1 MAEASVFRGERPRP
15 AAVRDHPNAG
25 WFAVATVCFGAFM
38 GQLDASIVTLTFPAL
53 QHEFGRPLA
62 AVQWVSLAY
71 LLGLVGL
78 LAAAGRVADAA
89 GRKRMY
95 LWGFAV
101 FTLASVAC
109 GTAPGLGWLV
119 GFRVVQAA
127 GAAMLQAN
135 SVALVVGS
143 VPRERMRAALGVQ
156 AAAQAL
162 GLALGPAVGGLLV
175 AAGGWRWVF
184 LVNAPVGLVG
194 WLSGRYLL
202 PRTRRR
208 TELARFDGAG
218 LSLLVVSSTTLL
230 LALSAVSASVQARRA
245 VPGRRLWANTL
256 SPVGFVAFGGVL
268 FYQTLFHID
277 RNAWAVAYDVVSLV
291 YLLITLAT
299 MQSEDA
305 RDTRFFGFIGVLA
318 SIFVAAAMLLRLVG
332 PPGVMTILDLIDI
345 LFPAVLSLILAG
357 VGTAITWWATRVVSR
372 FFWSVGVSLMI
383 IAALK
388 LVLFDFGSLGQIA
401 NILAMLAA
409 GGLFLLVAWLAPFPP
424 KSSGPSEH
432 TSATVPRAAGGPRS
446 RCRCRGSSSAAPR
459 SGSGARRSRP
469 ARSSRRGRPWR
480 PRPGAAAPRGPSGPR
495 GRPRGGRGRRTA
507 SASAGRC

>member
-1 MAEASVFRGERPRP
+1 VTEAPVVRGERPRP

-109 GTAPGLGWLV
+109 GVAPGLGWLV

-184 LVNAPVGLVG
+184 LVNVPVGVVG
-194 WLSGRYLL
+194 WLSGQYLL
-202 PRTRRR
+202 PRTRHR
-208 TELARFDGAG
+208 TALARFDGAG
-218 LSLLVVSSTTLL
+218 LALLVASSTALL
-230 LALSAVSASVQARRA
+230 LALSAVSGLGVPAWGALALVALAGLAGAGFVVRERSTTSPLVDLRLVRPRPVSLGLLGALAGYLVLFGPLALFPQVLSDHRTAGLLLTCLPAGFGVAAVGATRVLPRGLGLRGLAAVGTLAALAGCAGLALTPHTPAVVGPLLALVGLGLGVFVPANNAAIMGA
-245 VPGRRLWANTL
+245 VPERASASGGGLVNMARGLGTALGVALVAFSLHAGGARGAAVALWA
-256 SPVGFVAFGGVL
+256 
-268 FYQTLFHID
+268 
-277 RNAWAVAYDVVSLV
+277 
-291 YLLITLAT
+291 LA
-299 MQSEDA
+299 A
-305 RDTRFFGFIGVLA
+305 
-318 SIFVAAAMLLRLVG
+318 VAAAG
-332 PPGVMTILDLIDI
+332 GVA
-345 LFPAVLSLILAG
+345 AVA
-357 VGTAITWWATRVVSR
+357 ATRD
-372 FFWSVGVSLMI
+372 G
-383 IAALK
+383 A
-388 LVLFDFGSLGQIA
+388 
-401 NILAMLAA
+401 
-409 GGLFLLVAWLAPFPP
+409 
-424 KSSGPSEH
+424 
-432 TSATVPRAAGGPRS
+432 
-446 RCRCRGSSSAAPR
+446 
-459 SGSGARRSRP
+459 GARP
-469 ARSSRRGRPWR
+469 EE
-480 PRPGAAAPRGPSGPR
+480 AA
-495 GRPRGGRGRRTA
+495 
-507 SASAGRC
+507 

>member
-1 MAEASVFRGERPRP
+1 MAEASVVRGERPRP
-15 AAVRDHPNAG
+15 AAVRNHPNAG

-109 GTAPGLGWLV
+109 GVAPGLGWLV
-119 GFRVVQAA
+119 GFRVAQAA

-143 VPRERMRAALGVQ
+143 VPRKHMRAALGVQ

-184 LVNAPVGLVG
+184 LVNAPVGVVG

-208 TELARFDGAG
+208 TELTRFDGTG
-218 LSLLVVSSTTLL
+218 LSLLVVSSTALL
-230 LALSAVSASVQARRA
+230 LALSAASGLG
-245 VPGRRLWANTL
+245 VPVGGTVALVVLAGWAA
-256 SPVGFVAFGGVL
+256 VGFVVRERRTTSPLLDLALVRPRPVSLGLLGALAGYLVL
-268 FYQTLFHID
+268 FGPLVFYPQLLADHRTAGLLLTCLPAGFGL
-277 RNAWAVAYDVVSLV
+277 AAVGATRVLPRG
-291 YLLITLAT
+291 LGLRGLA
-299 MQSEDA
+299 A
-305 RDTRFFGFIGVLA
+305 
-318 SIFVAAAMLLRLVG
+318 
-332 PPGVMTILDLIDI
+332 
-345 LFPAVLSLILAG
+345 
-357 VGTAITWWATRVVSR
+357 VGTAVALAGCAGLALTPRTPAVIAPLLAL
-372 FFWSVGVSLMI
+372 VGLGLGVFVPANN
-383 IAALK
+383 AAIMGA
-388 LVLFDFGSLGQIA
+388 VPERASASG
-401 NILAMLAA
+401 
-409 GGLFLLVAWLAPFPP
+409 GGLVNMARGLGTALGVALVAFSL
-424 KSSGPSEH
+424 H
-432 TSATVPRAAGGPRS
+432 VGGP
-446 RCRCRGSSSAAPR
+446 
-459 SGSGARRSRP
+459 
-469 ARSSRRGRPWR
+469 
-480 PRPGAAAPRGPSGPR
+480 
-495 GRPRGGRGRRTA
+495 GGRGAVGALWALAAVAGAGGVAAVGATTRVRTTEA
-507 SASAGRC
+507 A